1 MFRAAPTSS
10 RHWRTGPKGHPDGHY
25 ATWAKRIID
34 TRNEH
39 GRGYMAKLLAASPGE
54 TRSNVLRYLERAEQL
69 GLYESDNERGKLGRG
84 RLTAKGQRALSE
96 ET

>member
-69 GLYESDNERGKLGRG
+69 GLYESHNEPGKLGRG
-84 RLTAKGQRALSE
+84 RLTAAGTRALGKKV
-96 ET
+96 